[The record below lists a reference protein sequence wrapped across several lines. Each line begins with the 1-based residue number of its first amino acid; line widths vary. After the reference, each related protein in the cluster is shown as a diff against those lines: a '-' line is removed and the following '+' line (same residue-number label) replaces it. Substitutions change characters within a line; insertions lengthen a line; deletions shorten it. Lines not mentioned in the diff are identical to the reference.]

1 MSNRNDYTPV
11 ALYARV
17 SSDRQDVDL
26 SVAAQLRA
34 LRDYAAKNDYL
45 VVREFVD
52 EAESGRIADRPQ
64 FRKMIDEATKS
75 QAPFREILVW
85 KFSRF
90 TRKREH
96 AVAFKSMLRRKGVR
110 VVSITEHADDTP
122 TGKLMEAIIESLDEF
137 YSENLAQE
145 VLRGMREAASRGFW
159 ISSHAPFGYNRV
171 MVQDGPKKRPTLE
184 TNPDTSRI
192 VKRIFDMAE
201 AAKGTLEITR
211 TLNKEGIASPRGKLW
226 GKTSVH
232 GILIN
237 EAYTGTLVWGAK
249 AKDEAEPVRVEKAFP
264 AIVSK
269 AQFRRVNQLMRSRA
283 PRFSHPRRVGSSYLL
298 SGMIKCQACKTPLTG
313 RFAKSG
319 QYAYYVCP
327 TNIKIGNGA
336 CETPTLNARRFE
348 EMVVN
353 RIRSNIL
360 TEDCIHALV
369 KVVESEM
376 GGVTREQRKRLE
388 TIDSELTDV
397 RQRLGKLYN
406 LVETTDMEVD
416 DFKPRIRELRERQD
430 RLECSA
436 EEARA
441 ALAQRRKVLD
451 DVNAVAAYA
460 KEMKDFLDESELTE
474 RRAFIETFVK
484 EILVVPGDALMRYT
498 VPMPD
503 DSMAPGKAT
512 EKVALPDAV
521 LSTVHDGGPDW
532 TKSRTEADSEVTPS
546 EGMGMVYVSTAS
558 SSTISMPCTKLR
570 MRAFRSGNVPS
581 CRKNRKSATYSLI
594 SFVVGNS
601 TRRCSNR
608 PSASSRAAVN
618 WSCRAFR
625 DRMRGDSA
633 SMGYC
638 LVSRA
643 W

>member
-1 MSNRNDYTPV
+1 MNQRNDYTPV

-34 LRDYAAKNDYL
+34 LRDYAAKNDYM
-45 VVREFVD
+45 VVREYVD

-64 FRKMIDEATKS
+64 FRKMIDEAS
-75 QAPFREILVW
+75 RSDGPFREILVW

-171 MVQDGPKKRPTLE
+171 MVPDGPKKRPTLE

-211 TLNKEGIASPRGKLW
+211 ILNNEGIASPRGKLW

-360 TEDCIHALV
+360 TEDCIHELV

-388 TIDSELTDV
+388 TIDSELADV
-397 RQRLGKLYN
+397 RQRLGRLYN

-451 DVNAVAAYA
+451 DVNAIAAYA
-460 KEMKDFLDESELTE
+460 REMKDFLEESELTE

-503 DSMAPGKAT
+503 DSRAPGKAT

-521 LSTVHDGGPDW
+521 LSTVHDGGPKRTVLRTR
-532 TKSRTEADSEVTPS
+532 TKGRNGLCQKPCAAFLGQLLCLHMRQPVTPIT
-546 EGMGMVYVSTAS
+546 MGMRVSMTAQN
-558 SSTISMPCTKLR
+558 C
-570 MRAFRSGNVPS
+570 
-581 CRKNRKSATYSLI
+581 
-594 SFVVGNS
+594 
-601 TRRCSNR
+601 
-608 PSASSRAAVN
+608 PSASLLG
-618 WSCRAFR
+618 
-625 DRMRGDSA
+625 DRELNQFQKNRMNTA
-633 SMGYC
+633 T
-638 LVSRA
+638 A
-643 W
+643 P

>member
-1 MSNRNDYTPV
+1 MNELHDYTPV

-34 LRDYAAKNDYL
+34 LRDYAAKNGYF
-45 VVREFVD
+45 VAREYVD
-52 EAESGRIADRPQ
+52 EAESGRIANRPE
-64 FRKMIDEATKS
+64 FRKMIDEASKS

-96 AVAFKSMLRRKGVR
+96 AVAFKSMLRRKGIR
-110 VVSITEHADDTP
+110 VVSITEHADDSP

-137 YSENLAQE
+137 YSENLATE

-159 ISSHAPFGYNRV
+159 VSSHAPFGYNRV

-184 TNPDTSRI
+184 INPDASRI
-192 VKRIFDMAE
+192 VRRIFDLAE
-201 AAKGTLEITR
+201 AAKGTLQITR
-211 TLNKEGIASPRGKLW
+211 ILNNEGIASPRGKLW

-232 GILIN
+232 GILTN
-237 EAYTGTLVWGAK
+237 EAYTGTLVWGEG
-249 AKDEAEPVRVEKAFP
+249 AKDKGEPVRVEKAFP
-264 AIVSK
+264 AVVTK
-269 AQFRRVNQLMRSRA
+269 TQFRRVNQLMRSRA
-283 PRFSHPRRVGSSYLL
+283 PKFSNPRRVGSSYLL
-298 SGMIKCQACKTPLTG
+298 SGLAKCQACNSPLTG

-327 TNIKIGNGA
+327 TNIKVGKHA

-348 EMVVN
+348 ELVVN

-360 TEDCIHALV
+360 TEDCIHDLV

-376 GGVTREQRKRLE
+376 GGVTRDQRKRLE
-388 TIDSELTDV
+388 TIDTELTDV
-397 RQRLGKLYN
+397 RQRLGRLYN

-451 DVNAVAAYA
+451 DVNAIAAYA
-460 KEMKDFLDESELTE
+460 REMKDFLEESELTE

-498 VPMPD
+498 VPMPS
-503 DSMAPGKAT
+503 DSLAPGKAT
-512 EKVALPDAV
+512 DKVALPDAV
-521 LSTVHDGGPDW
+521 LSTVQVGGPDW
-532 TKSRTEADSEVTPS
+532 TKSRTEADSDVTPS
-546 EGMGMVYVSTAS
+546 WGMGMVYVRTAS

-570 MRAFRSGNVPS
+570 MSAFRSGKLPS
-581 CRKNRKSATYSLI
+581 WNNSRKSAT
-594 SFVVGNS
+594 
-601 TRRCSNR
+601 
-608 PSASSRAAVN
+608 
-618 WSCRAFR
+618 
-625 DRMRGDSA
+625 
-633 SMGYC
+633 
-638 LVSRA
+638 
-643 W
+643 